1 MMIEINEIQQL
12 DTILKEKSA
21 VVLDFYAPWCA
32 PCRQLLPV
40 LSDLSETFE
49 SITFCKINVDEN
61 SDIAV
66 RYAVRS
72 IPTVKYIKNGEIVNT
87 SMGMIPKNK
96 VIEFLEEIL

>member
-1 MMIEINEIQQL
+1 MMIEITEIQQL

-40 LSDLSETFE
+40 LEGLSNDYENV
-49 SITFCKINVDEN
+49 TFCKINVDEN
-61 SDIAV
+61 NDLAAK
-66 RYAVRS
+66 YMVRS

-87 SMGMIPKNK
+87 SMGMQPKNK
-96 VIEFLEEIL
+96 IVEYLSEVL